1 MPPRFSETVKI
12 LIELLHI
19 EEQEEV
25 INYNRKNDQFFRSD
39 GFELISKQT
48 NFILSSEKNKID
60 SKIKVDPQEMPPHPF
75 MQREKTDSVSPYLR
89 IPKID

>member
-25 INYNRKNDQFFRSD
+25 INLNIKNDQFFRSD
-39 GFELISKQT
+39 GFELISK
-48 NFILSSEKNKID
+48 
-60 SKIKVDPQEMPPHPF
+60 
-75 MQREKTDSVSPYLR
+75 
-89 IPKID
+89 